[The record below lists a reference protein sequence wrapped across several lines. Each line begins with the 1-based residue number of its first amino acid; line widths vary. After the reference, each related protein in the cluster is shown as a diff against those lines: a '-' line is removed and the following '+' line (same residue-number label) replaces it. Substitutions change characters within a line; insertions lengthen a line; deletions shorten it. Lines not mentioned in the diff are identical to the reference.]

1 MTNIIKLVC
10 SIYPFIAMGKS
21 LNSMAKSATIE
32 LQAIGVSVIA
42 LGVAW
47 AGYLYIKGG
56 QEGKQKLADVVIG
69 AVLILGGAAIVAL
82 LRKVIGH

>member
-1 MTNIIKLVC
+1 MINFFKLIPWILPSV
-10 SIYPFIAMGKS
+10 SLAKS
-21 LNSMAKSATIE
+21 LNAMAKSATIE

-56 QEGKQKLADVVIG
+56 QEGKQKLAEVATG
-69 AVLILGGAAIVAL
+69 AILILGGAAIVAV
-82 LRKVIGH
+82 LRKVIGA

>member
-1 MTNIIKLVC
+1 MIHFLKILILLFPLA
-10 SIYPFIAMGKS
+10 SWGKS
-21 LNSMAKSATIE
+21 LNAMAKSATIE

-56 QEGKQKLADVVIG
+56 QEGKQKLAEVATG
-69 AVLILGGAAIVAL
+69 AILILGGAAIVAI
-82 LRKVIGH
+82 LRKVIGQ